1 MEQTQAFGSHPC
13 SSFVEL
19 RSKQPKAELHKDNNN
34 GAIRTHKIV
43 LRFRLGEKDQHVD
56 KKTPLKVS
64 EEGPSV
70 PTNTRAVMRES
81 VFQAPTA
88 ATTRANMAGASSHG
102 SSNDSSTTTTFFII
116 PKQNSSLSSA
126 TPTRDSWRK
135 LKRQQKSDGFL

>member
-81 VFQAPTA
+81 VFQARTA

-135 LKRQQKSDGFL
+135 LKRQQKNDGFL